1 MNDDKKCVT
10 THSRDT
16 WCPYFT
22 ENRRAP
28 AVALSRSL
36 PTSEPGCNQ
45 VNPRLTLVHQ
55 CRLGLSKD
63 KGRKGRERER
73 RIPVRHA
80 TRTAEREQSD
90 KKVARHTYGRACERV
105 GRLLNITSSEGEEEE
120 AAFRKGLLVRDGQL
134 SSSARLM
141 RVMGPLKRQVVDS
154 LLRAVDLRV
163 DSRGCRISRY
173 DNDVI
178 EIISRPAWTSKR
190 VNV

>member
-1 MNDDKKCVT
+1 MRHDSFKGARGVPI
-10 THSRDT
+10 SRKT
-16 WCPYFT
+16 GGHLRSPSVGHF
-22 ENRRAP
+22 
-28 AVALSRSL
+28 LHRSL
-36 PTSEPGCNQ
+36 GVT
-45 VNPRLTLVHQ
+45 RLILDWPSYTQ

-63 KGRKGRERER
+63 KERKGRERER

-80 TRTAEREQSD
+80 TRTAESRVTKRSH
-90 KKVARHTYGRACERV
+90 RHTYGRACERV
-105 GRLLNITSSEGEEEE
+105 GRLLNITSSSEEEEE

-134 SSSARLM
+134 ASSAPLT

-163 DSRGCRISRY
+163 DSRGCRISRC

-190 VNV
+190 KRVIKKTE